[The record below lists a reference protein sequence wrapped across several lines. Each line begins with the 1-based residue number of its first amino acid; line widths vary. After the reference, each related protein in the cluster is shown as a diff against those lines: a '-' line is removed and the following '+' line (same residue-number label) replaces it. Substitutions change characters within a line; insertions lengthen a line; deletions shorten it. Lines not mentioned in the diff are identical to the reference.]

1 MNFSNSPSLR
11 ALGFIIFGATM
22 VSFTSVFVELA
33 HVGPTVSAFY
43 RMLFGGVILL
53 VISLIRRDRLWFGIK
68 SLWIPFLCAFLFSL
82 DLFFWHRSINFVG
95 PGLATILGNMQVFF
109 VAILAVWFLKEK
121 LGWRLIVAIP
131 FAVLG
136 LFLIIRTGWGQQGG
150 EVKLGVLYGLL
161 TAISYALYILTLRR
175 SQSEEQKLKYSL
187 FANMAWISLMS
198 AAMLGVTVWIEPH
211 AHFGIPDLQ
220 TWGALIGLG
229 IMGQVLGWVFISK
242 GLPDVNASV
251 AGLALLLQPALAF
264 MWDILFFGRPT
275 TALEY
280 VGAAVVLAAI
290 YLGSSRRKK
299 KKKAKKAS

>member
-1 MNFSNSPSLR
+1 MTISDSPSLR
-11 ALGFIIFGATM
+11 ALGFIIFGAAM

-43 RMLFGGVILL
+43 RMFFGGIILL
-53 VISLIRRDRLWFGIK
+53 VIALIRKDRLWFGIK

-109 VAILAVWFLKEK
+109 VTVLAVWFLKER

-136 LFLIIRTGWGQQGG
+136 LFLIVRSDWGQQGG
-150 EVKLGVLYGLL
+150 AIKLGVIYGLL
-161 TAISYALYILTLRR
+161 TAFSYALYILTLRK
-175 SQSEEQKLKYSL
+175 SQSAGQKLRYSL
-187 FANMAWISLMS
+187 FANMTWISLIS
-198 AAMLGVTVWIEPH
+198 AALLGATVVIEPESD
-211 AHFGIPDLQ
+211 FVIPDLQ

-242 GLPDVNASV
+242 GLPEVDASV

-264 MWDILFFGRPT
+264 MWDILFFNRPT

-280 VGAAVVLAAI
+280 VGAGIVLAAI
-290 YLGSSRRKK
+290 YLGSSKK
-299 KKKAKKAS
+299 KS